1 LFTIQLSPLT
11 YIAASIRAITTSSCH
26 FPRRHKHKHHYQMPL
41 DIDGGAPCAQEG
53 GDEGDAIRGWH

>member
-1 LFTIQLSPLT
+1 
-11 YIAASIRAITTSSCH
+11 
-26 FPRRHKHKHHYQMPL
+26 MPL